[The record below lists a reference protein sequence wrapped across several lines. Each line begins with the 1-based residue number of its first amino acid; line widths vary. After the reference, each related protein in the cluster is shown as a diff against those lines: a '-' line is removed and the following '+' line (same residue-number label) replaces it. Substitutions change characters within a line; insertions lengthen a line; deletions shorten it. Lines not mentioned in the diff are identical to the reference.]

1 MLPDCT
7 HNLPIL
13 LLCQVTTFNGGPDN
27 PGGWREE
34 GKYRNNV
41 LVTSRKRILGVLP
54 PLVRSTKQRE
64 RIDAAVA
71 AAVRASQIAAQKSD
85 IANSR

>member
-1 MLPDCT
+1 
-7 HNLPIL
+7 
-13 LLCQVTTFNGGPDN
+13 VTTFGGGPDV

-41 LVTSRKRILGVLP
+41 LLTSGKRLFGVIP
-54 PLVRSTKQRE
+54 PLVRSSKQRE

-71 AAVRASQIAAQKSD
+71 AAVRAAQIAAQKSD